1 MARKSLLASQGLED
15 LHAPL
20 PTSHISQAQP
30 VPIEGLEPSSRANR
44 PDWVSQRIES
54 GLVDTTLEAMS
65 CLTRHT
71 KAKLINYPCRLRA
84 DQIAALNHLKNT
96 LGVLPADLIRDFVD
110 LGLRH
115 IKEEGVPSVR
125 PGTLVDTLR

>member
-20 PTSHISQAQP
+20 PTSHIPQAKP
-30 VPIEGLEPSSRANR
+30 APIEDLEPTSKANG

-65 CLTRHT
+65 CLTRHA

-84 DQIAALNHLKNT
+84 DQVAALSKLRST

-110 LGLRH
+110 LGLRR
-115 IKEEGVPSVR
+115 IKEEGVR
-125 PGTLVDTLR
+125 R